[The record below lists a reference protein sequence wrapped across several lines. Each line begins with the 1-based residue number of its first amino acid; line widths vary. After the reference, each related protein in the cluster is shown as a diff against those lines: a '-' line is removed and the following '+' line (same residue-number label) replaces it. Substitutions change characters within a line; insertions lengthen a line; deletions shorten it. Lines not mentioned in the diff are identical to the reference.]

1 MCFFQWLLANKEI
14 IMVLSNVTT
23 VVVLIFIGL
32 ALIYTARSFKLQKR
46 GTQASIF
53 HSITAEINAIISEQK
68 KCEKNGDDAVINWY
82 QRLINAF
89 EYYALFA
96 NKKYLSKEMRT
107 FYRGA
112 LIQYVDWAKGNPEAE
127 KFFKKEDKRLLCE
140 VRKYYEKYSK
150 NQFPF

>member
-1 MCFFQWLLANKEI
+1 MCFWQWLVQNKEI
-14 IMVLSNVTT
+14 IMVLSNTAT
-23 VVVLIFIGL
+23 VIALIFIGL
-32 ALIYTARSFKLQKR
+32 AFIFTASSFKIQRR

-96 NKKYLSKEMRT
+96 NRKYLSKEMRT

-112 LIQYVDWAKGNPEAE
+112 LISYVNWAKDYPDAE
-127 KFFKKEDKRLLCE
+127 IFFKKEDRKKR
-140 VRKYYEKYSK
+140 SK
-150 NQFPF
+150 ATSS